1 MNCYDYQ
8 KYLIVHPT
16 IEHRLHP
23 HCLVVTITITHVS
36 LLCCQASHGTNRQ
49 ALNCIW
55 GKLIARSVLLTYWE
69 LTDLRWGEM

>member
-16 IEHRLHP
+16 IEHHP
-23 HCLVVTITITHVS
+23 HCLVVTSTHVS
-36 LLCCQASHGTNRQ
+36 LLCCQTSHGTNRQ
-49 ALNCIW
+49 ALNWIRW
-55 GKLIARSVLLTYWE
+55 KLIARSVLLTDWE